1 MAREVM
7 ADPETA
13 GAVKPAN
20 AKPATTAKAAT
31 RTVPG
36 RPPEAVAETLAAAPT
51 ATPAAAPTETPAVA
65 PAQAPAVAAPAP
77 TKPTTRRPRILV
89 VDDEPSIRAFLN
101 RALTAVG
108 MECLGYEDGAS
119 AWEGIREIGDFDAML
134 IDHRLVGMSGTE
146 FFQAAVEL
154 RPEMASRAI
163 FMSGDVLNP
172 DLHGF
177 ATQRGIRLL
186 AKPFDVEAVIATVR
200 KLIVDNS
207 DAESSPDGTGS

>member
-1 MAREVM
+1 
-7 ADPETA
+7 
-13 GAVKPAN
+13 
-20 AKPATTAKAAT
+20 
-31 RTVPG
+31 VPG
-36 RPPEAVAETLAAAPT
+36 RPPEAAAE
-51 ATPAAAPTETPAVA
+51 TPAAAPAQAPIVA
-65 PAQAPAVAAPAP
+65 PAQAAAALAP
-77 TKPTTRRPRILV
+77 TKPRATGRPRILV

-101 RALTAVG
+101 RALTAAG

-119 AWEGIREIGDFDAML
+119 AVEGIRKIGDFDAML
-134 IDHRLVGMSGTE
+134 IDHRLIGMSGTE
-146 FFQAAVEL
+146 FFAAAVEL
-154 RPEMASRAI
+154 RPEMVSRAV